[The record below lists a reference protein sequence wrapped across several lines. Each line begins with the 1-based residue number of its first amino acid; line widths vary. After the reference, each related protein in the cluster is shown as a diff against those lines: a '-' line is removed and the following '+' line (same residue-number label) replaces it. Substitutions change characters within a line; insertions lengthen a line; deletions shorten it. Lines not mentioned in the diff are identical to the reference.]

1 MNWMTQPVPR
11 ANALAPVGA
20 FAGAAHRSSAWG
32 DAPDSV
38 PPSFPA
44 SVPAS
49 VPASTPASVSA
60 RGTAEPITS
69 RPMSAAARLIAQ
81 PPVDWS
87 RFRAPLRE
95 QDRKLSKAAQ
105 DWLRSLPGSRWPM
118 NLATHYPRIVNHLAL
133 VWPDRHLTDMYFE
146 RLLTDT
152 RGGRQG
158 FASAV
163 LGDLL
168 ALRRLRAEMSA
179 QEQVIKPWDLTLMG
193 ISDR

>member
-1 MNWMTQPVPR
+1 MNWMSQPVPR
-11 ANALAPVGA
+11 AAALAPVHGA
-20 FAGAAHRSSAWG
+20 FQ
-32 DAPDSV
+32 
-38 PPSFPA
+38 PS
-44 SVPAS
+44 
-49 VPASTPASVSA
+49 
-60 RGTAEPITS
+60 GGYEPMVS

-87 RFRAPLRE
+87 RFRGPLRE
-95 QDRKLSKAAQ
+95 QDRKLSKASQ
-105 DWLRSLPGSRWPM
+105 EWLRSLPGSRWPM

-133 VWPDRHLTDMYFE
+133 VWPDKHLTDMYFE

-158 FASAV
+158 FPSPV
-163 LGDLL
+163 HGDLL

-179 QEQVIKPWDLTLMG
+179 NEQAIKPWDLTLMG